1 MRNSSNVIT
10 ILNAKAAN
18 GIDNIIDVS
27 DYDYVIL
34 QYGTSAT
41 TTATVKFQ
49 GSISDASPTFTSAQS
64 VSNHWDYIDVI
75 DLQSGSS
82 IDGDTG
88 IAVSAT
94 SDFRNVQI
102 NVDGL
107 KWLCAIISG
116 YSGTGTVT
124 VAGRGFTNN

>member
-1 MRNSSNVIT
+1 MRNSCNT
-10 ILNAKAAN
+10 IYLLNAKAAN
-18 GIDNIIDVS
+18 GAGNIIDVS

-34 QYGTSAT
+34 QYGTTST

-49 GSISDASPTFTSAQS
+49 GSISDDSPAFASAQS

-88 IAVSAT
+88 IAVSGS

-107 KWLCAIISG
+107 KWLCAIVSG

-124 VAGRGFTNN
+124 VTGRGFTNN